1 MLKEKVEIKNDR
13 EFVLDLKALVKSK
26 IAHYAIPHKFQ
37 VGFIKC
43 IILII
48 KSIFYFFINLDH
60 IKLAENK
67 IRQNNA

>member
-1 MLKEKVEIKNDR
+1 VLKEKVEIKNDR

-48 KSIFYFFINLDH
+48 KSIFFFINLDH
-60 IKLAENK
+60 IKLAKNK